1 MSTSLLE
8 RTTAPVLDPVAVQSA
23 AETFLAALAHDAHVR
38 ERYLAAGHDEP
49 AVATLITEVT
59 GIAVC
64 TDDLPA
70 IAQHLVANES
80 GRLDDLGR
88 NYPQMNFILFTTH

>member
-1 MSTSLLE
+1 MSASLLE

-23 AETFLAALAHDAHVR
+23 AETFLAALAYDAHVR
-38 ERYLAAGHDEP
+38 ERCLAAGHDEP

-59 GIAVC
+59 GIAVG

-80 GRLDDLGR
+80 TQLDELGR
-88 NYPQMNFILFTTH
+88 SYPQMNLIIFTTR